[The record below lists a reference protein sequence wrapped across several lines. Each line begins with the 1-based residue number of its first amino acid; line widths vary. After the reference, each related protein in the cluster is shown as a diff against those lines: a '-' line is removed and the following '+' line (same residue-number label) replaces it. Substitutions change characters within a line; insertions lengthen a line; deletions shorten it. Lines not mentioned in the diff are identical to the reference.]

1 MRSWSIKILLI
12 ARRLVQ
18 VSCLPETR
26 HGPSTPPAKTE
37 ARRVE
42 HTQLVRFVS
51 LADRRPWLWPV
62 PERWNCS
69 PGRTTRATY
78 LSTPST
84 ACPAA
89 EFSHTFLAFPVQF
102 RSPPAEPEATI
113 LHLQGCQLPLRALNA
128 KREKTAPS
136 VPRER
141 RVDGRCEGTGTVR
154 RWTVQGPLTK
164 RSP

>member
-1 MRSWSIKILLI
+1 VYLSLSDSNLTFLIDYFWVRERERERKASRRPAEATFLGRAGRFAAGSWAASLFVFFSIKSWSIKILLI

-62 PERWNCS
+62 PDHTYYLPFDSIHSLPR
-69 PGRTTRATY
+69 GRV
-78 LSTPST
+78 
-84 ACPAA
+84 
-89 EFSHTFLAFPVQF
+89 FPH
-102 RSPPAEPEATI
+102 I
-113 LHLQGCQLPLRALNA
+113 LG
-128 KREKTAPS
+128 
-136 VPRER
+136 VPRAISFSS
-141 RVDGRCEGTGTVR
+141 G
-154 RWTVQGPLTK
+154 
-164 RSP
+164 